1 MEDLLEKGERLL
13 DVIDNALRS
22 GDWKTDGSCDPTPAV
37 ESFRAEL
44 FSTYMTYIINAAT
57 KPSEIS
63 TESERWAAF
72 DFHLAKAIR
81 AIRSRGDASDISQ
94 ESVDETAKGEHKV
107 CYEIPDWKPGMVF
120 PAPKREWGGLT
131 TAEIIECQEEIL
143 FNTYANIEAKL
154 KEKNNG

>member
-94 ESVDETAKGEHKV
+94 ELSMKPQKVNIRFVMRYQTGNPAWFFQHQSV
-107 CYEIPDWKPGMVF
+107 
-120 PAPKREWGGLT
+120 
-131 TAEIIECQEEIL
+131 
-143 FNTYANIEAKL
+143 
-154 KEKNNG
+154 NGVG